1 MKRIIKVEDSHGV
14 AFHRELIKKLKERG
28 LLGDTVHNPLVERL
42 NTGKCNLKL
51 VRTILTRLVGEN
63 RLKVLFV
70 VDSEGRADVAYNDIL
85 KHFKK
90 KRPGVERLDV
100 KVVVVEPRHEAWL
113 CIGLGGDRKK
123 CRSNPEEVISRIKNN
138 QYKKWKLSDWAQD
151 VDISN
156 FLSESDFKDYI
167 QGVKW
172 LLEDC

>member
-14 AFHRELIKKLKERG
+14 AFHIELIKKLKERG
-28 LLGDTVHNPLVERL
+28 LLGDTGHNPLVERL
-42 NTGKCNLKL
+42 NTGKCNPKLARAILAQL
-51 VRTILTRLVGEN
+51 VREN

-70 VDSEGRADVAYNDIL
+70 VDSEGRADVAYNDIR
-85 KHFKK
+85 KHFEK

-123 CRSNPEEVISRIKNN
+123 CRSNPEDVISRIKNN
-138 QYKKWKLSDWAQD
+138 QYEKWRLGDWARD
-151 VDISN
+151 VDIGN
-156 FLSESDFKDYI
+156 LLGESDFKEYI